1 MRTRSLVKRLT
12 LAATVLALVVLF
24 LFASSTALAQTVGS
38 TLAPVVVNVTVT
50 SVIIALLS
58 VLVGFVGQAIS
69 TGTFF
74 GLFPEPPGW
83 IPYVTLFGTF
93 LVPFVQSIAA
103 APIANS
109 VAWVNAFLAGFM
121 ALTGAVGGIT
131 AHQHISAPKITRQ
144 AAAND
149 NGTEAKK
156 AA

>member
-1 MRTRSLVKRLT
+1 MASV
-12 LAATVLALVVLF
+12 VLALVVLF
-24 LFASSTALAQTVGS
+24 LFAASTALAQTVG
-38 TLAPVVVNVTVT
+38 TTAPPVVVIVTVT

-93 LVPFVQSIAA
+93 LVPFVQSISA

-144 AAAND
+144 AATND
-149 NGTEAKK
+149 NGIK
-156 AA
+156 